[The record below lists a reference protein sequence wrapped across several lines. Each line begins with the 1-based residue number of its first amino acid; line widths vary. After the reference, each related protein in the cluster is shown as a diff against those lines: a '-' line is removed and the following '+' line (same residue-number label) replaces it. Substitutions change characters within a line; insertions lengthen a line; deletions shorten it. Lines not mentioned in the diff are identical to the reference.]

1 MQHTESRYRLTRTS
15 RSRLQTGSGGVAAF
29 TLIEL
34 LVVIAIIAI
43 LAALLLPALARA
55 KEKAKRINCTSNIHQ
70 LGFASQLYAGDFNGN
85 LLPDTIGQ
93 PPGVFVNGVD
103 DFSWCPVYIPNGNGG
118 VYVCP
123 STRNYLRTNTTLIVS
138 LKERRVLDLM
148 DNASSP
154 AYTNGHSFEILGSI
168 RDPVT
173 NPSGETKVT
182 ENYLQ
187 THALHYVPGM
197 IGAKPGPSGYWLF
210 HDQDDAGQN
219 IIWDKADNHGAEG
232 GNVAYGDGHAAW
244 VTSKRR
250 ILEWQIT
257 RDLLNPVLP
266 K

>member
-1 MQHTESRYRLTRTS
+1 MRHPGSDHWFRSPSRGRPPT
-15 RSRLQTGSGGVAAF
+15 RSRASAAF

-43 LAALLLPALARA
+43 LAALLLPVLAKA

-70 LGFASQLYAGDFNGN
+70 LGYASQLYADDFNGS
-85 LLPDTIGQ
+85 LLPDTIGE
-93 PPGVFVNGVD
+93 PAGVFLNGVD
-103 DFSWCPVYIPNGNGG
+103 DFSWCPVYIPSGNGS

-138 LKERRVLDLM
+138 LRERRVLDLM
-148 DNASSP
+148 DNAGSP

-168 RDPVT
+168 RDPAT
-173 NPSGETKVT
+173 NPNGETKVT
-182 ENYLQ
+182 QNYLL
-187 THALHYVPGM
+187 THSLHYVPGM
-197 IGAKPGPSGYWLF
+197 ISMKPGPSAYWLF

-219 IIWDKADNHGAEG
+219 IIWDKADNHGADG

-250 ILEWQIT
+250 IYEWQIT
-257 RDLLNPVLP
+257 RDLANPVLP

>member
-1 MQHTESRYRLTRTS
+1 MPQTEMTMEHPNARSGSR
-15 RSRLQTGSGGVAAF
+15 GMSGNWWPRDSNRGLLGF

-43 LAALLLPALARA
+43 LAAMLLPALAKA

-70 LGFASQLYAGDFNGN
+70 LGFASQMYADDFKGH
-85 LLPDTIGQ
+85 LLPDTLGQ
-93 PPGVFVNGVD
+93 PAGTYVNGVD
-103 DFSWCPVYIPNGNGG
+103 DFSWCPVYIPSGSGN

-123 STRNYLRTNTTLIVS
+123 STRNYLRTNTTLVVS

-148 DNASSP
+148 DNAGTP
-154 AYTNGHSFEILGSI
+154 VYTNGHSFEILGSI
-168 RDPVT
+168 RDK
-173 NPSGETKVT
+173 KVT
-182 ENYLQ
+182 ENFLQ
-187 THALHYVPGM
+187 TYTLQYVPGM
-197 IGAKPGPSGYWLF
+197 IGGKLGPSAYWLF

-219 IIWDKADNHGAEG
+219 IIWDGGDNHVAVG

-250 ILEWQIT
+250 ITEWQIT
-257 RDLLNPVLP
+257 RDLTTPVLP